1 MYNTATKREI
11 KPYNIETIKVDAGD
25 IILLHLSN
33 DINMEMANC
42 IFKDISKI
50 FPNNQ
55 VITCNENIL
64 KGLTIIRPSNNNSV
78 GIATSKI
85 DTDFMFDID
94 EDVWESCPI

>member
-33 DINMEMANC
+33 DIDMEMANC

-50 FPNNQ
+50 FPNN
-55 VITCNENIL
+55 
-64 KGLTIIRPSNNNSV
+64 
-78 GIATSKI
+78 
-85 DTDFMFDID
+85 
-94 EDVWESCPI
+94 